1 LDAAPGGGELTMRAP
16 KAAESAAIAREHL
29 TRLLLEQMERT
40 YGTEGQ
46 PGMTRMVTGLLR
58 RLDDSALR
66 DYAYS
71 LGLTSE
77 LELEPEDPSLDRRSP
92 EEPS

>member
-1 LDAAPGGGELTMRAP
+1 MRP
-16 KAAESAAIAREHL
+16 SKASESAAIGREHL

-46 PGMTRMVTGLLR
+46 PGLTRMVTELLR
-58 RLDDSALR
+58 RLNDSALR
-66 DYAYS
+66 EYAYS

-77 LELEPEDPSLDRRSP
+77 LELEPDDANGPTRAP
-92 EEPS
+92 EEAS

>member
-1 LDAAPGGGELTMRAP
+1 MRP
-16 KAAESAAIAREHL
+16 TKAAESAAIGREHL

-46 PGMTRMVTGLLR
+46 PGMTRMIAELLS
-58 RLDDSALR
+58 RLDDPALR
-66 DYAYS
+66 EYAYS

-77 LELEPEDPSLDRRSP
+77 LELEPEDASGPAERP
-92 EEPS
+92 EEAS

>member
-1 LDAAPGGGELTMRAP
+1 MRP
-16 KAAESAAIAREHL
+16 TKAAESAAIGREHL

-46 PGMTRMVTGLLR
+46 PGMTRMVTELLS

-66 DYAYS
+66 EYAYS

-77 LELEPEDPSLDRRSP
+77 LELEPEGASGRTLPP

>member
-1 LDAAPGGGELTMRAP
+1 MRP
-16 KAAESAAIAREHL
+16 TKAAESAGIDREHL
-29 TRLLLEQMERT
+29 SRLLLEQMERT

-46 PGMTRMVTGLLR
+46 SGMTRMVTDLLR

-77 LELEPEDPSLDRRSP
+77 LELEPEDASGRTPPP

>member
-1 LDAAPGGGELTMRAP
+1 MRRT
-16 KAAESAAIAREHL
+16 KAVESAAIGREHL

-46 PGMTRMVTGLLR
+46 PGMTRMIGELLS
-58 RLDDSALR
+58 RLNDSALR

-77 LELEPEDPSLDRRSP
+77 LELEPEPENANGSARTP
-92 EEPS
+92 EEAP

>member
-1 LDAAPGGGELTMRAP
+1 MRP
-16 KAAESAAIAREHL
+16 TKVSESAGIDRAHL
-29 TRLLLEQMERT
+29 FRVLLEQMERT

-46 PGMTRMVTGLLR
+46 PGFTRMITELLG
-58 RLDDSALR
+58 RLDDSSLR
-66 DYAYS
+66 EYAYS

-77 LELEPEDPSLDRRSP
+77 LELEPEDTSGRTRPP

>member
-1 LDAAPGGGELTMRAP
+1 
-16 KAAESAAIAREHL
+16 
-29 TRLLLEQMERT
+29 
-40 YGTEGQ
+40 
-46 PGMTRMVTGLLR
+46 MTRMVTGLLR

-71 LGLTSE
+71 LGLTTE

>member
-1 LDAAPGGGELTMRAP
+1 MRP
-16 KAAESAAIAREHL
+16 TKAAESAAIGREHL

-46 PGMTRMVTGLLR
+46 PGMTRMITELLR

-77 LELEPEDPSLDRRSP
+77 LELEPEDTSGSTRPPDQAS
-92 EEPS
+92 

>member
-1 LDAAPGGGELTMRAP
+1 MRTT
-16 KAAESAAIAREHL
+16 KATESAGIDREHL

-46 PGMTRMVTGLLR
+46 PGITRMITELLR
-58 RLDDSALR
+58 RLGDSALR

-77 LELEPEDPSLDRRSP
+77 LELEPEDGPARAPDASS
-92 EEPS
+92 

>member
-1 LDAAPGGGELTMRAP
+1 MRP
-16 KAAESAAIAREHL
+16 TKGSESVGIDRTHL
-29 TRLLLEQMERT
+29 IRVLLEQMERT

-46 PGMTRMVTGLLR
+46 PGATRMITELLD
-58 RLDDSALR
+58 RLDDSSLR
-66 DYAYS
+66 EYAYS

-77 LELEPEDPSLDRRSP
+77 LELESEDSSGRTRPT

>member
-1 LDAAPGGGELTMRAP
+1 MRP
-16 KAAESAAIAREHL
+16 TKAAESAAIGREHL

-46 PGMTRMVTGLLR
+46 PGVTRMIAELLG

-66 DYAYS
+66 EYAYS

-77 LELEPEDPSLDRRSP
+77 LELEPDATGPARPP
-92 EEPS
+92 EEAS

>member
-1 LDAAPGGGELTMRAP
+1 MRP
-16 KAAESAAIAREHL
+16 SKAAESAAIGREHL

-46 PGMTRMVTGLLR
+46 PGMTRMIAELLS

-66 DYAYS
+66 EYAYS

-77 LELEPEDPSLDRRSP
+77 LELEPEGASDRARPP

>member
-1 LDAAPGGGELTMRAP
+1 MRP
-16 KAAESAAIAREHL
+16 TKTAESAAIGREHL

-46 PGMTRMVTGLLR
+46 PGLTRMVTELLR
-58 RLDDSALR
+58 RLNDSALR
-66 DYAYS
+66 EYAYS

-77 LELEPEDPSLDRRSP
+77 LELEPDDANGPTRAP
-92 EEPS
+92 EEAS

>member
-1 LDAAPGGGELTMRAP
+1 MRP
-16 KAAESAAIAREHL
+16 TKAAESAAIGREHL

-46 PGMTRMVTGLLR
+46 PGMTRMIAELLS

-66 DYAYS
+66 EYAYS

-77 LELEPEDPSLDRRSP
+77 LELEPEDASGQARPA

>member
-1 LDAAPGGGELTMRAP
+1 MRP
-16 KAAESAAIAREHL
+16 SKAAESAAIGREHL

-46 PGMTRMVTGLLR
+46 PGMTRMIAELLS

-66 DYAYS
+66 EYAYS

-77 LELEPEDPSLDRRSP
+77 LELEPEGTSDRARPP

>member
-1 LDAAPGGGELTMRAP
+1 MRP
-16 KAAESAAIAREHL
+16 TKAAESAAIDREHL

-46 PGMTRMVTGLLR
+46 PGMTRMIAELLS
-58 RLDDSALR
+58 RLDASALR
-66 DYAYS
+66 EYAYS

-77 LELEPEDPSLDRRSP
+77 PELEPEDASGPAGPP
-92 EEPS
+92 EEAS